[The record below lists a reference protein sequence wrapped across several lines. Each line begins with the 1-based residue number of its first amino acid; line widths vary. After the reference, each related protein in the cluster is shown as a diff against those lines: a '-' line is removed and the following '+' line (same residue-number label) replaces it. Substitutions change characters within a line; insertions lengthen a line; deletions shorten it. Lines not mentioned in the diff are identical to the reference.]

1 MAYPGPPSGSMINVL
16 ELKWDDFGWMFPYF
30 FYQNL
35 HKKGATSKDPHVD
48 TAKATDFGIGFEV
61 LLSILK
67 LERLIE
73 TY

>member
-1 MAYPGPPSGSMINVL
+1 
-16 ELKWDDFGWMFPYF
+16 MFPYL

-35 HKKGATSKDPHVD
+35 HKKGATPKDPRVD

-73 TY
+73 TYWNMQLQYVALV